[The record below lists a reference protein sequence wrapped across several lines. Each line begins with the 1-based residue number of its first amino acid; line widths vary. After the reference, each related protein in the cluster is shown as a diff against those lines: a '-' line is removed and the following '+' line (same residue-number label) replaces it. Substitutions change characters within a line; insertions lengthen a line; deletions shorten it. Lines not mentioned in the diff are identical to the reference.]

1 MRYQIRLLLHLLCCV
16 WEYVFSPVSLEWT
29 RTLCLVWFYCDCF
42 LYLKDSIIILI
53 TDNKK
58 YCMMLHVYVCTVHVS
73 LLVCLFVC
81 LFVCWLVLI
90 PSIFKYQTYAIWD
103 LISPLKSLCCP
114 LKPGKPFRRT
124 LAGRC
129 VWPSLGLMLRC
140 HCEVAAGLPLS
151 PLKPITSYK
160 YSPRSLKCIVSSL

>member
-1 MRYQIRLLLHLLCCV
+1 MRYQIRLLLHQLCCV

-29 RTLCLVWFYCDCF
+29 RTLWLVWFYCDCF
-42 LYLKDSIIILI
+42 LHLKDSIVILI

-81 LFVCWLVLI
+81 LSVCLFVCWLVLI

-103 LISPLKSLCCP
+103 LISPLKSFCAVLSNLGNHFAGHWQDDVFGRPWAWCWDATAK
-114 LKPGKPFRRT
+114 LQ
-124 LAGRC
+124 LAYP
-129 VWPSLGLMLRC
+129 WAP
-140 HCEVAAGLPLS
+140 
-151 PLKPITSYK
+151 
-160 YSPRSLKCIVSSL
+160 